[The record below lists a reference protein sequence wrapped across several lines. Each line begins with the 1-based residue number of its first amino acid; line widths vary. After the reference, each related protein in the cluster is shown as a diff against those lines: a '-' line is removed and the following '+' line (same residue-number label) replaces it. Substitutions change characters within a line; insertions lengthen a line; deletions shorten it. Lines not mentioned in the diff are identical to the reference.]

1 MLKETTYKEKFA
13 ELKNWMPSII
23 ETVKKDLKNEHLK
36 QDFLF
41 VKKYFPGKNINKLST
56 EELVDG
62 YFAAI
67 QAEDNGE
74 DIAEF
79 ITNRW
84 LLKNSEIY
92 NYFETELKKINPDFT
107 AIKEIEKTQ
116 AKRMSDESAKEFG
129 AEGVYLFSVF
139 NSVAFPADIFKDLNQ
154 KADHEAKSAKA
165 HAEESLAKL
174 SVEQMQRSFEQ
185 QIARLSDKYEKK
197 LSGLQKKYTQDTEAL
212 KKQLSALQRKLAH

>member
-1 MLKETTYKEKFA
+1 MLKEATYKEKFVT
-13 ELKNWMPSII
+13 LKKWMPSII
-23 ETVKKDLKNEHLK
+23 EAVKKDLRNEHLK

-41 VKKYFPGKNINKLST
+41 IKKYFPGKNINKLTT

-67 QAEDNGE
+67 QSEDNGE

-84 LLKNSEIY
+84 LLKNGDIY
-92 NYFETELKKINPDFT
+92 NYFETELRKINPDFT
-107 AIKEIEKTQ
+107 AIEEIEKPQ
-116 AKRMSDESAKEFG
+116 AKRMVEESTKEFG
-129 AEGVYLFSVF
+129 AEGTYLFSVI
-139 NSVAFPADIFKDLNQ
+139 NSVAFSDEIFKELGQ
-154 KADHEAKSAKA
+154 KAEQEAKTAKMQ
-165 HAEESLAKL
+165 AEESFAKQ

-212 KKQLSALQRKLAH
+212 KKQISALQRKITH